1 MGTNFQR
8 KILTLTL
15 LPLPLVLAICAL
27 LVWQILQQQ
36 QSSQW
41 VSHTRDVLSNVYLGE
56 RYLIDQETGLRGYMH
71 TAEPR
76 FLEPYNAGQPK
87 FEETIANLRHL
98 TADNPSQQQRLDE
111 LEKSYRT
118 WLAQSLPARQ
128 SITAHSPGVCDPQ
141 CLAGALQRK
150 AEMDGMR
157 AMADQIEA
165 EELRL
170 LRERQAKVRRERSF
184 SIATIVISLS
194 ILAVILVVFI
204 SRTIR
209 RIDAI
214 YSKALADRDQSI
226 QKEQRARAAAEA
238 LAEEIKEQS
247 GEMERLY
254 RQVRAERDSAQS
266 RLAELGLGR

>member
-1 MGTNFQR
+1 MSSNFRR

-15 LPLPLVLAICAL
+15 LLLPLALAVCAL

-41 VSHTRDVLSNVYLGE
+41 VSHTRDVLSKVYLCE
-56 RYLIDQETGLRGYMH
+56 RYLIDQETGLRGYLH
-71 TAEPR
+71 TADPR

-98 TADNPSQQQRLDE
+98 TVDNPSQQRRLNA
-111 LEKSYRT
+111 LENSYRT

-128 SITAHSPGVCDPQ
+128 SITPQSPGVCDPQ
-141 CLAGALQRK
+141 CLSGALQRK
-150 AEMDGMR
+150 AEMDEMR
-157 AMADQIEA
+157 VIAGQIEA
-165 EELRL
+165 EEQRL
-170 LRERQAKVRRERSF
+170 LAERQAKVRRERS
-184 SIATIVISLS
+184 STIATIVISLS
-194 ILAVILVVFI
+194 ILGVILVVFI
-204 SRTIR
+204 SRTIQ
-209 RIDAI
+209 RIDDI

-266 RLAELGLGR
+266 RLAESGPGR